1 MKNVVNKDE
10 TLDCLGML
18 CPAPI
23 VKLNKIMKNMDSGKV
38 LELLADDEGALEDV
52 PAWCR
57 KKGNEL
63 VDKVQDGSVIK
74 FYIKK
79 S

>member
-1 MKNVVNKDE
+1 LVNKDE
-10 TLDCLGML
+10 TLDCLGLM

-23 VKLNKIMKNMDSGKV
+23 VKLSKKMKQMESGKI

-57 KKGNEL
+57 KMGNEL
-63 VDKVQDGSVIK
+63 LETTTEGSVYK

>member
-1 MKNVVNKDE
+1 MVEKDE
-10 TLDCLGML
+10 TLDCLGMM

-23 VKLNKIMKNMDSGKV
+23 VKLSKAIKKMESGKV

-57 KKGNEL
+57 KTGNEL
-63 VDKVQDGSVIK
+63 LDTVEDNNSWK

-79 S
+79 V

>member
-1 MKNVVNKDE
+1 MVEKDE
-10 TLDCLGML
+10 TLDCLGLL

-23 VKLNKIMKNMDSGKV
+23 VKLAKKMKKMESGKI
-38 LELLADDEGALEDV
+38 LELVADDEGALEDV
-52 PAWCR
+52 PAWAR
-57 KKGNEL
+57 KLKNDLLEVVTEGN
-63 VDKVQDGSVIK
+63 VYK

>member
-1 MKNVVNKDE
+1 MNNVVDKDE
-10 TLDCLGML
+10 SLDCLGML

-23 VKLNKIMKNMDSGKV
+23 VKLNKKMKNMDSGKV

-63 VDKVQDGSVIK
+63 VETVQDGSVIK

-79 S
+79 A

>member
-1 MKNVVNKDE
+1 MVEADE
-10 TLDCLGML
+10 KLNCLGMM

-23 VKLNKIMKNMDSGKV
+23 VKLAKKMKEMNTGQI
-38 LELLADDEGALEDV
+38 LELSADDEGALEDV

-57 KKGNEL
+57 KTGNTLLET
-63 VDKVQDGSVIK
+63 VEAEGSWK
-74 FYIKK
+74 FFIQK

>member
-1 MKNVVNKDE
+1 MVEKDE

-23 VKLNKIMKNMDSGKV
+23 VKLSKKIKKMESGQV
-38 LELLADDEGALEDV
+38 LELIADDDGALEDV

-57 KKGNEL
+57 KTGNEL
-63 VDKVQDGSVIK
+63 VESLTDNGVYK
-74 FYIKK
+74 FYVKK
-79 S
+79 T